1 MQKHY
6 FVYILYSKEY
16 NKYYVGYTSNPYKRL
31 EEHNTGTFITFTS
44 KYRPW
49 IQLAVFDCGE
59 NKNNALDL
67 ERFIKK
73 QKNTRF
79 IKNLIRSDFK
89 PHGIL
94 SQLIRMRIV

>member
-6 FVYILYSKEY
+6 FVYILYSNEY
-16 NKYYVGYTSNPYKRL
+16 NKYYVGFTSNPYKRL
-31 EEHNTGTFITFTS
+31 EEHNTGTFNTFTS
-44 KYRPW
+44 NYRPW
-49 IQLAVFDCGE
+49 IQVAVFDCGN
-59 NKNNALDL
+59 NKNDALDL

-94 SQLIRMRIV
+94 SQLIRMRVV